1 MAQRQVVRF
10 RGARYLA
17 CGFVLILLAGGVVL
31 PSPADASPDHQMEM
45 NAREAFAAGR
55 FDEALSLFAKLY
67 AETLHPVYLRN
78 IGRCHQKM
86 RDPQK
91 AIDSFRDYLAKAKK
105 VSPDERTE
113 IEGYIREMEA
123 LQTEQSRTV
132 TADKPIPAQAP
143 ASPAAQP
150 AVAPAPAAVP
160 GPAPA
165 SPPTISLASNAG
177 AGSEQ
182 NGGDQRESPAP
193 LYTRWWLW
201 TGVGA
206 VVVGGVVAAV
216 LLSSGTSRP
225 ACTAPLIRCM

>member
-1 MAQRQVVRF
+1 MAF
-10 RGARYLA
+10 
-17 CGFVLILLAGGVVL
+17 
-31 PSPADASPDHQMEM
+31 PSSPAVGSPDHQMEM

-123 LQTEQSRTV
+123 LQTEQSRTAA
-132 TADKPIPAQAP
+132 ADKPIPAQVP
-143 ASPAAQP
+143 ASPVQQP

-165 SPPTISLASNAG
+165 STAPTISLASSAG

-225 ACTAPLIRCM
+225 PCTPPLGCM